1 MESMEIQLIT
11 NGEPPQED
19 HLKLN
24 VDASVVAGQ
33 NSFAVG
39 MVLRNSQGHFI
50 AGKIMR
56 FSQNYA
62 ISGAVI
68 VLEAELTGIWEAMV
82 WSRDVAESPVIVE
95 SDSLLSIQAINNGHD
110 NILESGDLV
119 QQCQE
124 EIRSSSRISVS
135 HVKKQANK
143 VAHNLARIPCELNCF
158 TLFSSPPSCLLET
171 LLSEVLVF

>member
-50 AGKIMR
+50 AGKTMR
-56 FSQNYA
+56 FS
-62 ISGAVI
+62 GAVT

-95 SDSLLSIQAINNGHD
+95 SDSLLSVQAINNGHD
-110 NILESGDLV
+110 NLLESGDLV

-171 LLSEVLVF
+171 LLSDFSMF